1 VCRGN
6 AGKDSR
12 MQATTAR
19 LEPMRECG
27 SGRAS
32 QPDSL
37 SFHRSARSA
46 PGTASR
52 LDCGEQDSLYIR
64 EQPRTPA
71 VCHRRCRFSRRYI
84 LELPVGYVYASKV
97 AAVVLQPGLPDLASQ
112 RAASKGV
119 IPILNIRR
127 SSYLVAVF
135 ACMLAWVPATA
146 SAQDKDSF
154 TPMPLDSGFGRMDV
168 NPPPVPAEQ
177 IIKEF
182 AAKESEFQ
190 DALNHYTY
198 RRYARVQTLDDDN
211 KVDGEWYEVDDV
223 TFDSTGRRTEKV
235 VFAPGSTLQRV
246 MMSPSDLQD
255 ISHGYPF
262 VLTTEEI
269 AQYDV
274 KFIGRQKVDEVDCY
288 VFEVEPKL
296 IEKNKRYFL
305 GRIWVDATDLQI
317 VVTNGRMVPDD
328 TRKGK
333 EDLHPPFMTWRAQV
347 DGHYWFPVYTKGE
360 GILHF
365 SSGNGFIGQDVHIR
379 DTVKYTDY
387 KRFGSTSK
395 IIFGGQTAP
404 DPNQPTSQPPATP
417 QKKK

>member
-1 VCRGN
+1 MACWGSW
-6 AGKDSR
+6 AG
-12 MQATTAR
+12 
-19 LEPMRECG
+19 
-27 SGRAS
+27 
-32 QPDSL
+32 
-37 SFHRSARSA
+37 
-46 PGTASR
+46 
-52 LDCGEQDSLYIR
+52 
-64 EQPRTPA
+64 
-71 VCHRRCRFSRRYI
+71 
-84 LELPVGYVYASKV
+84 
-97 AAVVLQPGLPDLASQ
+97 
-112 RAASKGV
+112 
-119 IPILNIRR
+119 
-127 SSYLVAVF
+127 
-135 ACMLAWVPATA
+135 
-146 SAQDKDSF
+146 AQEKDSF
-154 TPMPLDSGFGRMDV
+154 TPMPLDSGFGRMDISAPTI
-168 NPPPVPAEQ
+168 PPEQ

-223 TFDSTGRRTEKV
+223 IFDSTGRRTEKV
-235 VFAPGSTLQRV
+235 VYAPGSTLQRV

-274 KFIGRQKVDEVDCY
+274 KYVGRQKVDEVDCY
-288 VFEVEPKL
+288 VFSVSPKA
-296 IEKNKRYFL
+296 IEKGKRYFL

-328 TRKGK
+328 TRKNK
-333 EDLHPPFMTWRAQV
+333 EDLHPPFMTWRQQV

-365 SSGNGFIGQDVHIR
+365 SGGNGYMGEDVHIR

-387 KRFGSTSK
+387 KRFGSTST
-395 IIFGGQTAP
+395 ILFNGQ
-404 DPNQPTSQPPATP
+404 NLPPGQQQGTP
-417 QKKK
+417 QK